1 SSQVSCYN
9 AADGEVVVSA
19 TGGTGDYSYSLNGG
33 AAQSSNVFSG
43 LAAGSYTEVVSD
55 INGCLVETG
64 AINIINPEP
73 LVLVAEGITNVS
85 CFGSID
91 GSIIVNVTGGTGEYS
106 YSLNGGM
113 AQSSNVFSGLA
124 SGEYGIYVSDIN
136 GCSALTTVEILG
148 PDAITVSYDNY
159 CHSGI
164 VGIEIIAN
172 GGTPPYLYSI
182 DGGLSFHLSGIFD
195 TLPISTNITVVVTDL
210 NRCSSNPFDI
220 PVVSLNTLEAEAIII
235 NENSCF
241 GHSDAVVE
249 INTWGGEAP
258 YYYSLNGGDMI
269 TDNLMSGLAAGEYTV
284 TLQDANGCPA
294 NADFTIDSREPVEIE
309 LLSKINADCSGK
321 KGGAVELSINGGSGP
336 YTYNWSNGSDEQSP
350 EDLSAG
356 IHTVTVSDMNNC
368 EARQEV
374 VIEAEEASDIPVA
387 TNSFS
392 PNGDGINDYW
402 VIGNLEL
409 YPDNELVI
417 INRWGNEV
425 LTVSNY
431 RNDWDGSDLGEGT
444 YFYILKVKVCDE
456 DKILD
461 GYVTILR

>member
-1 SSQVSCYN
+1 
-9 AADGEVVVSA
+9 
-19 TGGTGDYSYSLNGG
+19 
-33 AAQSSNVFSG
+33 
-43 LAAGSYTEVVSD
+43 
-55 INGCLVETG
+55 
-64 AINIINPEP
+64 
-73 LVLVAEGITNVS
+73 
-85 CFGSID
+85 
-91 GSIIVNVTGGTGEYS
+91 
-106 YSLNGGM
+106 M
-113 AQSSNVFSGLA
+113 
-124 SGEYGIYVSDIN
+124 
-136 GCSALTTVEILG
+136 
-148 PDAITVSYDNY
+148 
-159 CHSGI
+159 
-164 VGIEIIAN
+164 
-172 GGTPPYLYSI
+172 
-182 DGGLSFHLSGIFD
+182 
-195 TLPISTNITVVVTDL
+195 
-210 NRCSSNPFDI
+210 
-220 PVVSLNTLEAEAIII
+220 NTLLH
-235 NENSCF
+235 F
-241 GHSDAVVE
+241 RM
-249 INTWGGEAP
+249 P
-258 YYYSLNGGDMI
+258 
-269 TDNLMSGLAAGEYTV
+269 
-284 TLQDANGCPA
+284 
-294 NADFTIDSREPVEIE
+294 
-309 LLSKINADCSGK
+309 DCSGK